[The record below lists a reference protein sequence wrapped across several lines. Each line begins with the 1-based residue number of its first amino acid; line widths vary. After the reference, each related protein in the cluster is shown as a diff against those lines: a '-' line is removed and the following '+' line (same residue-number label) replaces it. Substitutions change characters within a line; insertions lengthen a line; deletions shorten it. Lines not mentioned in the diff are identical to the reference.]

1 MNDANDSHCLKAV
14 ASWKLEERGEENARY
29 FFETQKIAGLYSGE
43 NCFVIGRKGSGK
55 TAIAEHILNM
65 QDYGTFAQTLSFRNF
80 PFNILAKFEQEGFA
94 TSSRY
99 TNIWKYITYMT
110 MLQTFAKNESV
121 SPELRSLIDEEMP
134 QNLGRATS
142 DYIQRITDR
151 SFGLKIL
158 SSGGNTSTKNT
169 YLSNDTAIYERVAIL
184 ENIIDEHI
192 DDSTYFILYDD
203 LDDDYDRE
211 SAHPDST
218 YAKLLGG
225 LFRATLD
232 IKAKF
237 SRRAK
242 IYPIVFLRD
251 DIYDLLRSNNK
262 AKLMSDIID
271 LRWQNSVLNDMV
283 SYRIFKA
290 AGINPAEM
298 AADSA
303 ANMEKA
309 LGLLFE
315 STRVPLS
322 SKRRK
327 RPLITEIERRSY
339 GRPRD
344 IIAYLQIAASNA
356 VQKGEKLVSADTRKS
371 LDRLYSEYLITD
383 LIDELHTRIPDI
395 EEVLAVISSSGK
407 ASLHYQDVEARLKE
421 NLNQFSEHT
430 RALGTRGIVDL
441 LVRSSVLGKQ
451 LPVENQQ
458 EFRYQNRFIRVSSS
472 DKLYIHRGLHSG
484 LMVS

>member
-1 MNDANDSHCLKAV
+1 MSEADNGCLKAV

-29 FFETQKIAGLYSGE
+29 FFEIPQIAGLYSGE
-43 NCFVIGRKGSGK
+43 SCFVIGRKGSGK

-65 QDYGTFAQTLSFRNF
+65 RDYRTFPQPLSFRNF
-80 PFNILAKFEQEGFA
+80 PFNILAQFEQEGFS

-99 TNIWKYITYMT
+99 TNIWKYITYMA
-110 MLQTFAKNESV
+110 MLQTFAKNESI
-121 SPELRSLIDEEMP
+121 SPELRALIEEEMP
-134 QNLGRATS
+134 QSLGRATS
-142 DYIQRITDR
+142 DYIRQITDR

-158 SSGGNTSTKNT
+158 SSGGSTSTKNT
-169 YLSNDTAIYERVAIL
+169 YLSNETAIYERVAIL
-184 ENIIDEHI
+184 ENIIEEHI

-203 LDDDYDRE
+203 LDDDYDQD
-211 SAHPDST
+211 SAHPNST

-237 SRRAK
+237 SQRANV
-242 IYPIVFLRD
+242 YPIVFLRD

-271 LRWQNSVLNDMV
+271 LRWQNSMLSDMLCH
-283 SYRIFKA
+283 RIFKA
-290 AGINPAEM
+290 AGIEVPEKMAEGSCT
-298 AADSA
+298 DH
-303 ANMEKA
+303 A

-315 STRVPLS
+315 KTRVR
-322 SKRRK
+322 SKQRRRT
-327 RPLITEIERRSY
+327 RPLLAEIERRSY

-344 IIAYLQIAASNA
+344 IIAYLRIAANIA
-356 VQKGEKLVSADTRKS
+356 IQNGEQRITSETLSS
-371 LDRLYSEYLITD
+371 LDRPYSQYLITD
-383 LIDELHTRIPDI
+383 LTDELHTRLPDI
-395 EEVLAVISSSGK
+395 DEIFRAISSGGK
-407 ASLHYQDVEARLKE
+407 ASLHYRDVESRLE
-421 NLNQFSEHT
+421 DRLDLFSEHT
-430 RALGTRGIVDL
+430 RALGTRRIVDL
-441 LVRSSVLGKQ
+441 LVNASVLGKQ

-458 EFRYQNRFIRVSSS
+458 EFRYQNRFISVEPN